1 MLEFTDY
8 EHCPLCLCV
17 FIIFFDVIIITH
29 ITGFYRPKKY
39 DCRIMRLKLSRPG
52 VYTDRFPLMP
62 PSAIP

>member
-8 EHCPLCLCV
+8 EHCRFVCV

-39 DCRIMRLKLSRPG
+39 DCRIMRLKLSRRE
-52 VYTDRFPLMP
+52 VYTDRFLSTP
-62 PSAIP
+62 PSVIL